1 MKRLAYILL
10 LMITMVVIAG
20 SDLFAQRFRLEE
32 GDNSQIEVKFD
43 AARQNDQIV
52 FSWSVNVENNIRS
65 YEIIR
70 GKENGRYLD
79 WEVMNRV
86 NVDGSADK
94 NYSYT
99 DNSPILGE
107 MHYRLR
113 LVAPDGSSV
122 DYSPLF
128 KIQTNTVQS
137 STKK

>member
-70 GKENGRYLD
+70 GTENGRYLD

-86 NVDGSADK
+86 NVDGSAEK
-94 NYSYT
+94 NYSFV

-128 KIQTNTVQS
+128 KIQTDPVQS
-137 STKK
+137 STK